1 MFGLDKY
8 WVFVVPIYLIT
19 VLAVLAY
26 WGFLL
31 RRLRD
36 TRADELGEVSEHDR
50 G

>member
-19 VLAVLAY
+19 TGAVLAY
-26 WGFLL
+26 WGYLL

-36 TRADELGEVSEHDR
+36 TRADDSLETGEHDR
-50 G
+50 H